1 MKRVI
6 FVGNIG
12 CGKTTLS
19 QVIHG
24 LDIEY
29 AKTQMVTMWG
39 DDIVDTPGEYLEAG
53 YMKGVLNVTAAE
65 AEVIALVCSA
75 PEPRNKFSPGYGGS
89 FAKDVIGIVTKIDIA
104 TDLQIE
110 RAEKMLR
117 MAGARKIFRI
127 SAYTGEGVPELRTY
141 LADSPEEA
149 KEIAQ
154 GKKIKKAKVL
164 SSLKTAKK
172 KKKD

>member
-12 CGKTTLS
+12 SGKTTLS

-24 LDIEY
+24 KDIEY
-29 AKTQMVTMWG
+29 AKTQMVTVWG

-65 AEVIALVCSA
+65 AEVIGLVCSA

-89 FAKDVIGIVTKIDIA
+89 FAKDVIGIVTKTDIA
-104 TDLQIE
+104 TPVQIE
-110 RAEKMLR
+110 RADKMLR
-117 MAGARKIFRI
+117 MAGARKLFHV
-127 SAYTGEGVPELRTY
+127 SSYTGEGVKELVEY

-149 KEIAQ
+149 EEIVSGRKF
-154 GKKIKKAKVL
+154 GKATVKSV
-164 SSLKTAKK
+164 SKTAR
-172 KKKD
+172 KD

>member
-12 CGKTTLS
+12 SGKTTLS

-24 LDIEY
+24 EDIEY
-29 AKTQMVTMWG
+29 AKTQMVTVWG

-65 AEVIALVCSA
+65 AQVIGLGCSA

-104 TDLQIE
+104 DPIQIE

-117 MAGARKIFRI
+117 MAGARKIFKI
-127 SAYTGEGVPELRTY
+127 SSYTGEGVPELAEY

-149 KEIAQ
+149 EKIIA
-154 GKKIKKAKVL
+154 GLKLKDTKVI
-164 SSLKTAKK
+164 SVSKTSRKQ
-172 KKKD
+172 

>member
-12 CGKTTLS
+12 SGKTTLS

-24 LDIEY
+24 KDIEY
-29 AKTQMVTMWG
+29 AKTQMVTVWG

-65 AEVIALVCSA
+65 ARIIGLVCSA

-89 FAKDVIGIVTKIDIA
+89 FAKDVIGIGPQKLIKT
-104 TDLQIE
+104 QIFVEIGGYGTPPVKSEVLE
-110 RAEKMLR
+110 RCLLFFEMLER
-117 MAGARKIFRI
+117 
-127 SAYTGEGVPELRTY
+127 
-141 LADSPEEA
+141 
-149 KEIAQ
+149 
-154 GKKIKKAKVL
+154 
-164 SSLKTAKK
+164 SLKIR
-172 KKKD
+172 